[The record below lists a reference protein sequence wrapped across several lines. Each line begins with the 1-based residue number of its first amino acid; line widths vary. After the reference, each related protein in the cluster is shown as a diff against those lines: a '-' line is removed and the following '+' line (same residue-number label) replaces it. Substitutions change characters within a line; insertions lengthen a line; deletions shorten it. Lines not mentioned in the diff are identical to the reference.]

1 MRPANLFARSLLF
14 YERTDMSSGAQGARA
29 TNGRGC
35 ESTKHGATGLSGGGV
50 ALRKIVEALVKD
62 KHA

>member
-14 YERTDMSSGAQGARA
+14 YERTDMSSGAQRAKA

-35 ESTKHGATGLSGGGV
+35 ESEKHEATGLRVSCCFNFGEGV
-50 ALRKIVEALVKD
+50 K
-62 KHA
+62 

>member
-35 ESTKHGATGLSGGGV
+35 ESAKHGATGLSGGGI
-50 ALRKIVEALVKD
+50 A
-62 KHA
+62 